1 MKFAIIEDELPALRR
16 LERMIL
22 ELRPNWKLV
31 FTSDGIE
38 DSIEKLNS
46 MNHPDLIF
54 MDIQLSDGLSFE
66 IFEKLKINSNI
77 IFTTA
82 FDEYAIKAFKVNSI
96 DYLLK
101 PISSEDLIFAI
112 EKAEK
117 NTKIE
122 VINDVYS
129 LINEIKNK
137 EYKTRFLV
145 KQGTRLI
152 SLPINEIAVF
162 YSEDKVNFVI
172 DRNKK
177 RYILDLSLDLI
188 EASINPKDF
197 FRINRGVI
205 ASISSIEEVHT
216 HLNGKLKIHL
226 NVDLKEEVFVSRE
239 KASAFK
245 QWLDT

>member
-101 PISSEDLIFAI
+101 PISSKDLIFAI

>member
-1 MKFAIIEDELPALRR
+1 MKFAIIEDEFPALRR

-22 ELRPNWKLV
+22 ELRPNWELI

-38 DSIEKLNS
+38 DSVKKLNS
-46 MNHPDLIF
+46 NKHPDLIF

-66 IFEKLKINSNI
+66 IFERIKINSNI

-101 PISSEDLIFAI
+101 PISSEDLLFAV

-122 VINDVYS
+122 VVQDVYS
-129 LINEIKNK
+129 LINEIRNK

-145 KQGTRLI
+145 KQGSRLI

-162 YSEDKVNFVI
+162 YSEDKVNFVV

-177 RYILDLSLDLI
+177 RYMVDLSLDLI
-188 EASINPKDF
+188 EGALNPKEF
-197 FRINRGVI
+197 FRLNRGLI

-226 NVDLKEEVFVSRE
+226 NIDLKEEVFVSRE
-239 KASAFK
+239 KASSFK
-245 QWLDT
+245 QWLDS